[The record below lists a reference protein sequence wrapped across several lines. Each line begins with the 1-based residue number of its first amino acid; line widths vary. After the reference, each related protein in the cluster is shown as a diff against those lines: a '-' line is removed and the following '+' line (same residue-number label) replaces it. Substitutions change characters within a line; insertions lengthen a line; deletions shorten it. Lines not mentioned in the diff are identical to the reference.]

1 MSRQQWE
8 EVFTETIYN
17 EEVCIFREDGV
28 EYLLVIKKPII
39 EYKNLSLNYTLNVFP
54 VSGSNTDELSPE
66 YITYNE
72 ILNWIYD
79 DSEGW
84 DRRALEYIEEFSKF
98 ESIHEIAETN
108 TKKRVFILNMYEDLR
123 NFTNENDRY
132 REFPWNNHWF
142 YARFSKDDIRRVKSL
157 HIKLNFKTTG
167 NSREFI
173 RWIFQYWN
181 YRIKMF
187 DKTVV
192 IDRKGHLMIRTR
204 KERVYRSHN
213 TKE

>member
-1 MSRQQWE
+1 MEEPKPNPLSYSASAISFLISQFNTDSKGKLLHFKPNLEFCFSKGCLSRQQWE

-132 REFPWNNHWF
+132 REFP
-142 YARFSKDDIRRVKSL
+142 
-157 HIKLNFKTTG
+157 
-167 NSREFI
+167 
-173 RWIFQYWN
+173 
-181 YRIKMF
+181 
-187 DKTVV
+187 
-192 IDRKGHLMIRTR
+192 
-204 KERVYRSHN
+204 
-213 TKE
+213 